1 MNKLLYYVHMEIPSA
16 RNASSNANKNDK
28 KEKEKAK

>member
-1 MNKLLYYVHMEIPSA
+1 MEVPSA

-28 KEKEKAK
+28 NEKKEAQVMILA

>member
-1 MNKLLYYVHMEIPSA
+1 MEVPSA

-28 KEKEKAK
+28 KEKKEAQVMILA